1 MGIALVSVT
10 SFYLHGLIELSLLV
24 VISPLVIVEPGLFGP
39 VRDFVCATTLQPVR
53 VSAFQW
59 STSKQTC
66 CCSAAAA
73 SLWPSRVRN
82 TTLCSYHLKLT

>member
-39 VRDFVCATTLQPVR
+39 VRDFVSHTLHHHAP
-53 VSAFQW
+53 A
-59 STSKQTC
+59 C
-66 CCSAAAA
+66 
-73 SLWPSRVRN
+73 SRVGIPVV
-82 TTLCSYHLKLT
+82 